1 MKRLWRAVTVTGVKI
16 ILSSRELESYGQTTI
31 KLAGEASEKFSR
43 FLKTLNIKD
52 GNYWPYK
59 DMIFDVAEGLI
70 RQYGGAAS
78 LNAAEFFEKQTGISN
93 ALASEWIDLDSLDR
107 TIRYAIAANRYDALG
122 ADPLPEVNKNI
133 SRQTKNHAHQTMVD
147 NARKNKVKFARVP
160 AGAKTCAF
168 CMMLASRGF
177 VYVSKQTAGEMMQFH
192 NDCDCQ
198 IIAGVEDVEG
208 YDPESLQDQYLESR
222 KRVEEAD
229 KADKDANTTKDIL
242 AQMRKDYSVK

>member
-1 MKRLWRAVTVTGVKI
+1 MM
-16 ILSSRELESYGQTTI
+16 LSSREFENYGRITI
-31 KLAGEASEKFSR
+31 NLAKEASEKFNL
-43 FLKTLNIKD
+43 FLKNLKVKD
-52 GNYWPYK
+52 HNYWPYK
-59 DMIFDVAEGLI
+59 EVIFDVAEGLI

-78 LNAAEFFEKQTGISN
+78 LNAAEFFEHQTGINN
-93 ALASEWIDLDSLDR
+93 ALASEWIDLDSLDQS
-107 TIRYAIAANRYDALG
+107 IRYAIATVRHDALS
-122 ADPLPEVNKNI
+122 DTPLPEVNKNI
-133 SRQTKNHAHQTMVD
+133 SRQTKNHAHQTMID

-160 AGAKTCAF
+160 TGLKTCAF

-177 VYVSKQTAGEMMQFH
+177 VYASKQTAGEMMQFH

-229 KADKDANTTKDIL
+229 KDANTTKDIL
-242 AQMRKDYSVK
+242 AQMRKDYNVK